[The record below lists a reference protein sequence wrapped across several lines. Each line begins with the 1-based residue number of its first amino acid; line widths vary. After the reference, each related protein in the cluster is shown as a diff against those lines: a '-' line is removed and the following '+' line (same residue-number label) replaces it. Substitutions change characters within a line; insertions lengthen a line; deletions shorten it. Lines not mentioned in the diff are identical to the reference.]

1 MFISFISK
9 WNNLP
14 FEILWKHFTLLNY
27 KIKFLDSVGLQ
38 LKWQNKFFLLI
49 VVKSDSCFLV
59 TFIFPTF
66 VIALGNCKI
75 DWSRFS
81 HNDNLPHH
89 LTYLPIFIHSSYFS
103 DKYSWFIM
111 LISGIQQRDSIILFF
126 SWFCYIVD
134 YY

>member
-1 MFISFISK
+1 M
-9 WNNLP
+9 
-14 FEILWKHFTLLNY
+14 
-27 KIKFLDSVGLQ
+27 GLQ

-75 DWSRFS
+75 DWSRFPR
-81 HNDNLPHH
+81 NDNLPHQI
-89 LTYLPIFIHSSYFS
+89 TYLPIFIHSSYFS

-126 SWFCYIVD
+126 SLILLRCRLLLEIEYSFLCYTVDYSYLSVLYIVVCIC
-134 YY
+134 